1 MDEIDWLQ
9 AFYAEHCNG
18 TWEQHYG
25 LSLDTLDNPGWLLQ
39 VDLADTELADKP
51 FVAVEIER
59 SETDWLDCHL
69 SEQQFV
75 AAGGPKNLRELL
87 LIFRAFVEKP
97 APASP

>member
-1 MDEIDWLQ
+1 M
-9 AFYAEHCNG
+9 
-18 TWEQHYG
+18 
-25 LSLDTLDNPGWLLQ
+25 
-39 VDLADTELADKP
+39 
-51 FVAVEIER
+51 ER